1 MRVQRSEA
9 TSQFYKEVGL
19 KIARCRKAADLSQ
32 EVLAVRANLTR
43 TSIVNIEKGRQQV
56 FLHTIVE
63 VAKVLSVPITELIPS
78 MQDIDDQLKGT
89 TDIGRDWLRLA
100 LSEEGAGDGRS

>member
-19 KIARCRKAADLSQ
+19 KIAKCRKAADLAQ
-32 EVLAVRANLTR
+32 QDLAARSNLTR

-56 FLHTIVE
+56 FLHTIVDL
-63 VAKVLSVPITELIPS
+63 AKVLSVPVTDLIPS
-78 MQDIDDQLKGT
+78 MQDIDHQLMGATAGGK
-89 TDIGRDWLRLA
+89 DWLKLA